1 MRTTTMRTTTP
12 DSGMAEKAASGIERL
27 TSGAHATVDRVAEK
41 ASTAAAR
48 LGSTGDQLMVAQ
60 DRLMK
65 PARERVRRYP
75 IVAIGIAIGVG
86 LLLSRMTS
94 HH

>member
-1 MRTTTMRTTTP
+1 MLTTTR
-12 DSGMAEKAASGIERL
+12 DSGMAEKTIASIGRL

-48 LGSTGDQLMVAQ
+48 LGSKGEQLMVAQ
-60 DRLMK
+60 DRLMQ